1 MGSLGVSGRPQ
12 DPRVSRL
19 PRASSQGDPRPTSGQ
34 ALTYIW
40 ERPGGQWAAR
50 AQEPQG
56 PEQRQAHGSAARGRA
71 RAAGAG
77 PGAEEPRLPGR
88 LLAPRSQA
96 QPQAPPRL
104 LPHGQSEA
112 PPLEG
117 LHPHSSPGSKEVWIQ
132 PLTPTAAL
140 LILLCT
146 ATSGCLQDGSQGPVR
161 PAWESR
167 LHPALGQDAFVAASL
182 PSALTTAA
190 GLCRIRWTGSPDCLG
205 HPPVPDACE
214 ARAAGVYEAFY

>member
-1 MGSLGVSGRPQ
+1 MGSLGVSDRPQ
-12 DPRVSRL
+12 DPRASRL

-77 PGAEEPRLPGR
+77 PGAEKPRLPGR

-104 LPHGQSEA
+104 LPLGQSQA
-112 PPLEG
+112 PPRG
-117 LHPHSSPGSKEVWIQ
+117 PPPGKAPPAQ
-132 PLTPTAAL
+132 CA
-140 LILLCT
+140 
-146 ATSGCLQDGSQGPVR
+146 GSQRSVD
-161 PAWESR
+161 PALDCDCR
-167 LHPALGQDAFVAASL
+167 TAHPALHSHFRL
-182 PSALTTAA
+182 
-190 GLCRIRWTGSPDCLG
+190 LCRMGAEALSDRFGS
-205 HPPVPDACE
+205 
-214 ARAAGVYEAFY
+214 RASTRPWVRTPS